1 MRCTAKA
8 DDSKEENLMKTT
20 TERAK
25 IEKMALLA
33 LLTALVAILS
43 YLGGFIKIGGF
54 ASISLTLIPV
64 VLGAATCGPLAGA
77 WLGAVAGL
85 IFFTTADAMFW
96 FGMSIPGTVITV
108 MIKGIAAGLLAGVT
122 YNLLKNVNKYLA
134 VIVSAIVCPVVNTG
148 LFIGG
153 CFIFF
158 MDAVNNGAA
167 AEGLSVGA
175 YIILFYVGL
184 NFVFELI
191 ANIILSPSV
200 YRLIEF
206 RNKK

>member
-8 DDSKEENLMKTT
+8 DDSKEDNLMKTT

-25 IEKMALLA
+25 IERIALLA

-64 VLGAATCGPLAGA
+64 VLGAATCGPIAGA
-77 WLGAVAGL
+77 WLGAVSGL

-96 FGMSIPGTVITV
+96 FGMSIPGTIITV

-134 VIVSAIVCPVVNTG
+134 VIVSAIVCPVINTG
-148 LFIGG
+148 LFICG

-158 MDAVNNGAA
+158 MDAVNNGAV

-206 RNKK
+206 RKK